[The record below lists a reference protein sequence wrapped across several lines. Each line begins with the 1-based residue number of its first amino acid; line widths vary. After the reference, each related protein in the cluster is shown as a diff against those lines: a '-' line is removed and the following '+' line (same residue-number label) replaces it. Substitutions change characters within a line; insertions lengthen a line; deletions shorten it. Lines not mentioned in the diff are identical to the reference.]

1 MSQKFFR
8 PWTIVLVVLLGLTGA
23 VLWTHNSRPEQ
34 RSTTAA
40 LRVLGSQQAAHVA
53 ERNVPPADSLWPRW
67 GGAVNSAEH
76 GGSGFF
82 DRKKAREFSASFAAA
97 DQKYIIDL
105 NARALLP
112 LAGTESL
119 EAIFGAEKSPR
130 TAYLQFSEHPTPA
143 QRQLL
148 AEKGV
153 ELLAYEAGY
162 AWTARGTRDAFAAA
176 LDLPFVRATAALDGR
191 DKMHTLVYAQAIPAY
206 AQAADGSARLML
218 IGAPG
223 TSAAA
228 LQDALAARPALAQ
241 APTRAANP
249 SVLGARVELAADI
262 HLAGEIAALD
272 EVAYVGLVPPPMKDR
287 DATTDTESNIDDVRD
302 GPSNL
307 NGSGVKV
314 ALRELGRM
322 AEHADF
328 ASRLI
333 YVENDASTGSS
344 NSGHATAVTGVIG
357 SDGSMQPTAKGVAPA
372 VNMFAYSV
380 TGNDA
385 FATTDVLDA
394 ITRGIRISNHSY
406 GPDGLSTWGDYQPES
421 ADWDG
426 AIHNNGLIVV
436 AAGNEETG
444 GLFKHIDFFVGSKN
458 TICVGAANSSARA
471 EDTNDS
477 PPVAKADGL
486 ASYTEF
492 GPMQDGR
499 VKPDLVAFGGNG
511 SNGGVTLDAGTNAT
525 QVNSGTSF
533 STPAVTG
540 TAALIFQQYKTVF
553 SLEPS
558 AALTKALLCNTASDL
573 GSPGPDAKYG
583 FGIVNAEQAI
593 ATINLK
599 QGSTSSPFLEDVLSN
614 SSTKQYLI
622 DVESMSELRITL
634 CWMDVAGAPNAA
646 KALVNDL
653 NIDLVAPDGSKVFP
667 FSLDPNNPSNAATAT
682 GPNTVD
688 PIEQVLVANPQNGIW
703 KINISGASIPAGS
716 QPFAICCNSSL
727 LPVTVSISASPDSG
741 PAPLSVSFSGQLG
754 GSGNDYKWD
763 FGDGTSDQG
772 ADHFLVSHTY
782 TTAGAYTAIL
792 TVNGVAS
799 ATKVIIVSK
808 KVGSAFASKA
818 SARLDFR
825 SASGAPDDMF
835 QFTLTSTDLA
845 RPATQAKL
853 DLPQFTGMTWA
864 IRAGGT
870 RDGTMPTTKLTSLTL
885 DPKGM
890 FRSTTLN
897 FKLTLSKGAMQV
909 QFKKTAL
916 EDIFA
921 AQGMTRDPASSNIYD
936 MPVEIENDAT
946 IFRGVLRMQY
956 KNRNGMNAT
965 AKGL

>member
-8 PWTIVLVVLLGLTGA
+8 PWTTVLVVLFGLAGA
-23 VLWTHNSRPEQ
+23 ALLTHGSRPTQ
-34 RSTTAA
+34 PSTTI
-40 LRVLGSQQAAHVA
+40 VLHESASPQAAPHL
-53 ERNVPPADSLWPRW
+53 ESKSPPADSHWPRW
-67 GGAVNSAEH
+67 GGAVNSADRD
-76 GGSGFF
+76 GAGFF
-82 DRKKAREFSASFAAA
+82 DRKKARAFSASFAVAE
-97 DQKYIIDL
+97 QKFIIDL
-105 NARALLP
+105 NARAFLP
-112 LAGTESL
+112 LVGTESL
-119 EAIFGAEKSPR
+119 DAIFGAEKSPR
-130 TAYLQFSEHPTPA
+130 TAYLQFSEHPTQA
-143 QRQLL
+143 QRQIL
-148 AEKGV
+148 AEKGI

-162 AWTARGTRDAFAAA
+162 AWTARGTRDAFSAA
-176 LDLPFVRATAALDGR
+176 LDLPFVRAAAALDGR
-191 DKMHTLVYAQAIPAY
+191 DKMHTLVYSQTIPPY

-223 TSAAA
+223 TSAVA
-228 LQDALAARPALAQ
+228 LQNALSARPALAQ
-241 APTRAANP
+241 APTRVANP
-249 SVLGARVELAADI
+249 SVLGARIELAADV
-262 HLAGEIAALD
+262 HLAAEIASLD
-272 EVAYVGLVPPPMKDR
+272 EVAYVGLIPPPLKDR

-302 GPSNL
+302 GPLNL

-322 AEHADF
+322 DAHADF

-333 YVENDASTGSS
+333 YIENDASSGSS
-344 NSGHATAVTGVIG
+344 NSSHATAVTGVIG
-357 SDGSMQPTAKGVAPA
+357 SDGSTQPTAKGVAPA

-380 TGNDA
+380 TGTDA

-394 ITRGIRISNHSY
+394 ITRGIRLSNHSY
-406 GPDGLSTWGDYQPES
+406 GPDGLSVWGDYQPES

-436 AAGNEETG
+436 AAGNEEVG

-471 EDTNDS
+471 EDPNDS
-477 PPVAKADGL
+477 PAVAKADGL
-486 ASYTEF
+486 ASYGEF

-511 SNGGVTLDAGTNAT
+511 SNGGVTLDAGTNST

-540 TAALIFQQYKTVF
+540 ISALVFQQYKAVF
-553 SLEPS
+553 GLEPS
-558 AALTKALLCNTASDL
+558 AAVTKALLCNTASDL

-593 ATINLK
+593 AAINLK
-599 QGSTSSPFLEDVLSN
+599 QGSANSPFLEDVVSN
-614 SSTKQYLI
+614 SVTRQYQI
-622 DVESMSELRITL
+622 DVQNMSELRITL
-634 CWMDVAGAPNAA
+634 CWMDVAGSPNAA

-653 NIDLVAPDGSKVFP
+653 NIDLVAPDGSQVFP

-688 PIEQVLVANPQNGIW
+688 PIEQVLVANPQNGVW
-703 KINISGASIPAGS
+703 KINVSGASIPNGS
-716 QPFAICCNSSL
+716 QAFALCCNSSL
-727 LPVTVSISASPDSG
+727 LPVTVSVSASPESG
-741 PAPLSVSFSGQLG
+741 PAPLSVLFSGQQG

-763 FGDGTSDQG
+763 FGDGTTDEG
-772 ADHFLVSHTY
+772 ADHFQVSHTY
-782 TTAGAYTAIL
+782 TTAGAYIATL
-792 TVNGVAS
+792 TVNSAAS
-799 ATKVIIVSK
+799 ATKTIIVSK

-818 SARLDFR
+818 SSRLDFR
-825 SASGAPDDMF
+825 SDASAPDDAF
-835 QFTLTSTDLA
+835 QFTLTSTDMA
-845 RPATQAKL
+845 RPTLQAKL
-853 DLPQFTGMTWA
+853 DLPQFTAMNWV

-870 RDGTMPTTKLTSLTL
+870 RDGTVPTTKLTSLTL
-885 DPKGM
+885 DAKGM

-897 FKLTLSKGAMQV
+897 FKLTLNKGAMLV

-916 EDIFA
+916 EDVFA
-921 AQGMTRDPASSNIYD
+921 AQGMTRDPASSNVYD

-956 KNRNGMNAT
+956 KNKNGMNAT